1 VENALLLRAG
11 LSRRKL
17 VIAFTKFF
25 VAMAALIAKE
35 QIPDLRI
42 VPAFV
47 DRSAQWTS
55 QLRYSCRLGNEFK
68 GKTLITFETTSGPK
82 SVETT
87 VWSVTDNHLTLKG
100 GVSIPLSS
108 VIEVSC

>member
-1 VENALLLRAG
+1 ML
-11 LSRRKL
+11 
-17 VIAFTKFF
+17 
-25 VAMAALIAKE
+25 VAMSAIIAKE

-47 DRSAQWTS
+47 DRTALWAN

-87 VWSVTDNHLTLKG
+87 VWSVTESHLTLKG
-100 GVSIPLSS
+100 GLHIPLNS
-108 VIEVSC
+108 VIGLSC